1 MRRIIAAVVL
11 MFGLAAPA
19 WAGFDEGVAAY
30 TSGDY
35 ATALR
40 EWRPLA
46 EQGDAKAQYNLGLM
60 YAKGEG
66 VPQEFVQAH
75 MWFNIAAART
85 LYRVFNGGWDDML
98 ARTRRDEI
106 AKRMTPAQIAEAQ
119 ILARVWWAKRGKK

>member
-1 MRRIIAAVVL
+1 ML

-19 WAGFDEGVAAY
+19 WAGFNEGVAAY
-30 TSGDY
+30 ERGDY

-40 EWRPLA
+40 EWHALA
-46 EQGDAKAQYNLGLM
+46 ERDNTTAQLNLGLM

-66 VPQEFVQAH
+66 VPQDFVQAH

-85 LYRVFNGGWDDML
+85 LYRVFNGGWEDTL

-106 AKRMTPAQIAEAQ
+106 AKRMTPADISKAQ
-119 ILARVWWAKRGKK
+119 SLAREWWAKHGKK